1 MINVFIRPTQDGSAA
16 AVIAHI
22 AAKQKNGTVTITRCE
37 DNEEAAK
44 EIQNLLYYTAIAKAY
59 NTPQPF
65 HREIWIVG
73 LEVSSITYEE
83 LNMFTRDSKEHIVY
97 NCNCAK
103 SLYVN
108 NTDYDWT
115 LSLGYFVSNLYD
127 DNNCYEFLYN
137 MLDDD
142 EFEHL
147 ISYLLLEHP
156 YSEDVTK
163 EDYVLNLFVEHER
176 KRIASYI

>member
-1 MINVFIRPTQDGSAA
+1 MINVFVRPTQDGSAA

-59 NTPQPF
+59 NTSQPF

-73 LEVSSITYEE
+73 FEVPSITYEE
-83 LNMFTRDSKEHIVY
+83 LDMFIRDIKEHIVY

-103 SLYVN
+103 NIYIN

-115 LSLGYFVSNLYD
+115 LSLGYFISKLD
-127 DNNCYEFLYN
+127 DYEFLYN

-147 ISYLLLEHP
+147 VSYLLLEHP
-156 YSEDVTK
+156 YSEDIMK